1 MNILVCIKRVPAP
14 GRNISLSE
22 DNREI
27 ITRNLG
33 FTISPHEECAIEEAL
48 RIKEKCGG
56 SVTVLTLGSEDA
68 VEQLRYAMAQGADDA
83 ILLQTDGREWDPMAT
98 ARAIVAAIA
107 DKQFDLLLFGNE
119 SADSGGYQV
128 GCRIAHALDF
138 PFLSGV
144 KSLRVEAGKISARR
158 DNPGGS
164 EIYAIDLP
172 AAISVKEGIN
182 LPRYPSLP
190 GRMRARRK
198 PIEISKPTQLSGG
211 PEMIRLI
218 VPEGEESKVE
228 ILGNDIR
235 AVPKVI
241 EVLQQL
247 KITKM
252 KL

>member
-1 MNILVCIKRVPAP
+1 MNILVCIKRVPSP

-22 DNREI
+22 DNQEI

-56 SVTVLTLGSEDA
+56 TVTVLTLGAAEA
-68 VEQLRYAMAQGADDA
+68 VEQLRYAMAQGADEA

-98 ARAIVAAIA
+98 AQAIA
-107 DKQFDLLLFGNE
+107 GAIATKPFDLLLFGNE

-128 GCRIAHALDF
+128 GCRIAHTLDF

-144 KSLRVEAGKISARR
+144 KSLLVEAGKISARR
-158 DNPGGS
+158 DTPAGS

-198 PIEISKPTQLSGG
+198 PIETSQPNRPPGG

-218 VPEGEESKVE
+218 VPEGAESKVE
-228 ILGNDIR
+228 ILGNDIG
-235 AVPKVI
+235 AVPKIV
-241 EVLQQL
+241 EVLQEL
-247 KITKM
+247 NIVKM
-252 KL
+252 KF